1 MGEIMKKYLYLII
14 LIYYLT
20 SLVHT
25 GDTEPKNSLP
35 FSVWDSFVSSA
46 GSIEI
51 WFQNWSDYT
60 RLFIKSVTDT
70 SLIEKHPYAKTDF
83 KKSYLNARD
92 YYKLNYLQLLG
103 NINWLGSQDWSDGAV
118 NEFEWE
124 IDRDQNWNY
133 INTKLTGS
141 AKIQSGVLYLVIKDY
156 KTTILEIESHPRKF
170 K

>member
-35 FSVWDSFVSSA
+35 FSVWDSFISSA
-46 GSIEI
+46 GSTEI

-103 NINWLGSQDWSDGAV
+103 NINWLGV
-118 NEFEWE
+118 
-124 IDRDQNWNY
+124 R
-133 INTKLTGS
+133 TGVM
-141 AKIQSGVLYLVIKDY
+141 G
-156 KTTILEIESHPRKF
+156 R
-170 K
+170 